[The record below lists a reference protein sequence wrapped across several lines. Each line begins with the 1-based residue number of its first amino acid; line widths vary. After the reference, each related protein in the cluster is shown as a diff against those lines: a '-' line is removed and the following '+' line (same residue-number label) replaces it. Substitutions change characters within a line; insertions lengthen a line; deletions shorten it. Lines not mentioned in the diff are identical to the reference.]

1 MIFNHCN
8 YLGDIELENKD
19 TPGCRFY
26 QLPDGNWVP
35 SITSV
40 TSFYNRD
47 VFVKWRKRVGI
58 EEANRITKKATSRG
72 TDFHE
77 ATEAYLKGKDIDWEE
92 FKPLTKFMFHHA
104 KPYLD
109 KIDNI
114 HAIERTLY
122 SEYLGLAG
130 RVDCIA
136 EYEGELAVMDFK
148 TSEKIKPEEWLEN
161 YFVQETFYAAAYY
174 ELTEIPIKKLIT
186 IMVTP
191 GGEVKVFDKR
201 NKGDYIK
208 LLVRYIKEFV
218 SNHTGAESNAER

>member
-1 MIFNHCN
+1 MSFIHHNF
-8 YLGDIELENKD
+8 LGDLELQKKETN
-19 TPGCRFY
+19 GMRLY
-26 QLPDGNWVP
+26 NLPNGDWVP

-40 TSFYNRD
+40 TSFYNRQIFAD
-47 VFVKWRKRVGI
+47 WRKRIGI
-58 EEANRITKKATSRG
+58 EEANKITRKATARG

-77 ATEAYLKGKDIDWEE
+77 AVELYMLNKEIEWEN

-104 KPYLD
+104 TPYLD
-109 KIDNI
+109 RINNV

-136 EYEGELAVMDFK
+136 EYDGELAVIDFK
-148 TSEKIKPEEWLEN
+148 TSTKIKPEKWLEN
-161 YFVQETFYAAAYY
+161 YFVQEMFYASAYY
-174 ELTEIPIKKLIT
+174 ELTGIPITKLIT

-191 GGEVKVFDKR
+191 EGDVKVFDKR

-218 SNHTGAESNAER
+218 SHNTGSEHGE

>member
-1 MIFNHCN
+1 MTFDHCN
-8 YLGDIELENKD
+8 FLGDIELEKKE
-19 TPGCRFY
+19 TPGCRLY
-26 QLPDGNWVP
+26 QVPSGEWVP

-47 VFVKWRKRVGI
+47 IFIKWRKRVGI
-58 EEANRITKKATSRG
+58 EEANRITKKATTRG

-77 ATEAYLKGKDIDWEE
+77 AAQAYLENKELNWDDYR
-92 FKPLTKFMFHHA
+92 PATKFMFHHA
-104 KPYLD
+104 APYLD
-109 KIDNI
+109 KINNI

-136 EYEGELAVMDFK
+136 EYEGELAVIDFK
-148 TSEKIKPEEWLEN
+148 TSEKIKPEKWLEN

-174 ELTEIPIKKLIT
+174 ELTGIPVKKLIT
-186 IMVTP
+186 LMVTP
-191 GGEVKVFDKR
+191 SGEVKVFDKR
-201 NKGDYIK
+201 NKDDYIK

-218 SNHTGAESNAER
+218 SNNTRSNDGE

>member
-1 MIFNHCN
+1 MKFDHCN
-8 YLGDIELENKD
+8 HLGDLELEKKE
-19 TPGCRFY
+19 TPGCRLY
-26 QLPDGNWVP
+26 HLPDGQWVP

-40 TSFYNRD
+40 TSYYNRQIFID
-47 VFVKWRKRVGI
+47 WRKRVGI
-58 EEANRITKKATSRG
+58 EEANRITKKATTRG

-77 ATEAYLKGKDIDWEE
+77 AAQAYLENRNLVWEDYL
-92 FKPLTKFMFHHA
+92 PATRFMFHHA
-104 KPYLD
+104 TPYLD
-109 KIDNI
+109 KINNI

-136 EYEGELAVMDFK
+136 EYEGELAVIDFK
-148 TSEKIKPEEWLEN
+148 TSEKIKPEKWLEN

-174 ELTEIPIKKLIT
+174 ELTGIPVKKLIT
-186 IMVTP
+186 LMVTP

-218 SNHTGAESNAER
+218 NNNTRSENAEE

>member
-1 MIFNHCN
+1 MNFIHENH
-8 YLGDIELENKD
+8 LGDLELSKKETN
-19 TPGCRFY
+19 GIRLY
-26 QLPDGNWVP
+26 NLPDGRWVP

-40 TSFYNRD
+40 TSFYNRQIFAD
-47 VFVKWRKRVGI
+47 WRKRVGI
-58 EEANRITKKATSRG
+58 EEANRITKKATARG

-77 ATEAYLKGKDIDWEE
+77 AAQAYLENRNLVWEDYL
-92 FKPLTKFMFHHA
+92 PATRFMFHHA
-104 KPYLD
+104 TPYLD
-109 KIDNI
+109 RINNI

-122 SEYLGLAG
+122 SEYYGLAG

-136 EYEGELAVMDFK
+136 EYDGELAVIDFK
-148 TSEKIKPEEWLEN
+148 TSEKIKPEKWLEN
-161 YFVQETFYAAAYY
+161 YFVQEMFYAAAYY
-174 ELTEIPIKKLIT
+174 ELTEIPVKKLIT

-218 SNHTGAESNAER
+218 SYNTGSKHGE

>member
-1 MIFNHCN
+1 MSFIHHN
-8 YLGDIELENKD
+8 YLGDLELNKKE
-19 TPGCRFY
+19 TNGIRLY
-26 QLPDGNWVP
+26 NLPNGEWVP

-40 TSFYNRD
+40 TSFYNREI
-47 VFVKWRKRVGI
+47 FAKWRARVGI
-58 EEANRITKKATSRG
+58 EEANRITKKATARG

-77 ATEAYLKGKDIDWEE
+77 VAQAYLENKDLNWDDYR
-92 FKPLTKFMFHHA
+92 PLSKFMFYHA

-109 KIDNI
+109 KINNI

-136 EYEGELAVMDFK
+136 EYEGELAVIDFK
-148 TSEKIKPEEWLEN
+148 TSEKIKPEKWLEN

-174 ELTEIPIKKLIT
+174 ELTGIPVTKLIT

-191 GGEVKVFDKR
+191 GGDVKVFDKR

-218 SNHTGAESNAER
+218 HHNTGTTNEE

>member
-1 MIFNHCN
+1 MSFIHHN
-8 YLGDIELENKD
+8 YLGDIELDCKTTESIRLYN
-19 TPGCRFY
+19 
-26 QLPDGNWVP
+26 LPNGDWVP

-40 TSFYNRD
+40 TSFYNRQ
-47 VFVKWRKRVGI
+47 VFADWRKRVGI
-58 EEANRITKKATSRG
+58 EEANRITKKATARG
-72 TDFHE
+72 TDFHQVCQD
-77 ATEAYLKGKDIDWEE
+77 YLENKELNWDDYQL
-92 FKPLTKFMFHHA
+92 LTKHMFFHA

-109 KIDNI
+109 KINNI

-136 EYEGELAVMDFK
+136 EYEGELAVIDFK
-148 TSEKIKPEEWLEN
+148 TSEKIKPEKWIEN

-174 ELTEIPIKKLIT
+174 ELTGQVVKKLIT
-186 IMVTP
+186 LMVTP
-191 GGEVKVFDKR
+191 GGEVQVFDKR

-218 SNHTGAESNAER
+218 HHNTGSDGE

>member
-1 MIFNHCN
+1 MTFIHENH
-8 YLGDIELENKD
+8 LGDLELNKKE
-19 TPGCRFY
+19 TKGIRLY
-26 QLPDGNWVP
+26 NLPNGEWVP

-40 TSFYNRD
+40 TSFYNRQI
-47 VFVKWRKRVGI
+47 FVNWRKRVGI
-58 EEANRITKKATSRG
+58 EEANRITKKATTRG

-77 ATEAYLKGKDIDWEE
+77 AAQAYLENRDMVWENYL
-92 FKPLTKFMFHHA
+92 PATRFMFHHA
-104 KPYLD
+104 TPYLD
-109 KIDNI
+109 RINNI

-122 SEYLGLAG
+122 SEYYGLAG

-136 EYEGELAVMDFK
+136 EYDGELAVIDFK
-148 TSEKIKPEEWLEN
+148 TSEKIKPEKWLEN
-161 YFVQETFYAAAYY
+161 YFVQEMFYAAAYY
-174 ELTEIPIKKLIT
+174 ELTQIPVKKLIT

-218 SNHTGAESNAER
+218 SHNTGEKDGEN

>member
-1 MIFNHCN
+1 MTFIHHN
-8 YLGDIELENKD
+8 YLGELELNKKEMN
-19 TPGCRFY
+19 GIRLY
-26 QLPDGNWVP
+26 NLPNGDWVP

-40 TSFYNRD
+40 TSFYNRQIFID
-47 VFVKWRKRVGI
+47 WRNRVGL
-58 EEANRITKKATSRG
+58 EEANRITKRATARG
-72 TDFHE
+72 TDFHQVCQD
-77 ATEAYLKGKDIDWEE
+77 YLENKELVWNDYQ
-92 FKPLTKFMFHHA
+92 PMTKIMYHHA

-109 KIDNI
+109 KINNI

-136 EYEGELAVMDFK
+136 EYEGELAVIDFK
-148 TSEKIKPEEWLEN
+148 TSDKIKPEKWIEN
-161 YFVQETFYAAAYY
+161 YFVQEMFYAAAYY

-186 IMVTP
+186 LMVTP

-201 NKGDYIK
+201 NKDDYIK

-218 SNHTGAESNAER
+218 HHNTRSDGE

>member
-1 MIFNHCN
+1 MSFVHCN
-8 YLGDIELENKD
+8 FLGDLELEKKETN
-19 TPGCRFY
+19 GIRLY
-26 QLPDGNWVP
+26 NLPNGDWVP

-40 TSFYNRD
+40 TSFYNRQI
-47 VFVKWRKRVGI
+47 FVDWRKRVGI
-58 EEANRITKKATSRG
+58 EEANRITKQATARG

-77 ATEAYLKGKDIDWEE
+77 VCQDYLENKELNWDNYQ
-92 FKPLTKFMFHHA
+92 PLTKFMFYHV
-104 KPYLD
+104 KNELD
-109 KIDNI
+109 KINNI

-136 EYEGELAVMDFK
+136 EYEGELAVIDFK
-148 TSEKIKPEEWLEN
+148 TSTKIKPEKWIEN
-161 YFVQETFYAAAYY
+161 YFVQEMFYAAAYY
-174 ELTEIPIKKLIT
+174 ELTGIPIKKLIT
-186 IMVTP
+186 LMVTP

-218 SNHTGAESNAER
+218 HHNTGSDGE

>member
-1 MIFNHCN
+1 MNFEHCN
-8 YLGDIELENKD
+8 HLGNLELEKKEKN
-19 TPGCRFY
+19 GIRLY
-26 QLPDGNWVP
+26 NLPNGDWVP

-40 TSFYNRD
+40 TSFYNRQI
-47 VFVKWRKRVGI
+47 FVNWRKRVGI
-58 EEANRITKKATSRG
+58 EEANRITKKATARG

-77 ATEAYLKGKDIDWEE
+77 AVELYMLNKEIDWNN
-92 FKPLTKFMFHHA
+92 FKPATQFMFHHA
-104 KPYLD
+104 TPYLD
-109 KIDNI
+109 KINNV

-136 EYEGELAVMDFK
+136 EYEGELAVIDFK
-148 TSEKIKPEEWLEN
+148 TSGKIKPEKWLEN
-161 YFVQETFYAAAYY
+161 YFVQEMFYASAYY
-174 ELTEIPIKKLIT
+174 ELTGIPVKKLIT

-191 GGEVKVFDKR
+191 GGDVKVFDKR

-218 SNHTGAESNAER
+218 SHNTGEKNGEN

>member
-1 MIFNHCN
+1 MIFEHCN
-8 YLGDIELENKD
+8 YLGDLELNKKE
-19 TPGCRFY
+19 TNGIRLY
-26 QLPDGNWVP
+26 NLPNGDWVP

-40 TSFYNRD
+40 TSFYNRQI
-47 VFVKWRKRVGI
+47 FVKWRERVGI
-58 EEANRITKKATSRG
+58 EEANRITKKATARG

-77 ATEAYLKGKDIDWEE
+77 AAQGYLENKELNWDD
-92 FKPLTKFMFHHA
+92 FLPATRFMFHHA

-109 KIDNI
+109 KINNI

-136 EYEGELAVMDFK
+136 EYEGELAVIDFK
-148 TSEKIKPEEWLEN
+148 TSEKIKPEKWLEN
-161 YFVQETFYAAAYY
+161 YFVQEMFYATAYY
-174 ELTEIPIKKLIT
+174 ELTGIPVKKLIT
-186 IMVTP
+186 LMVTP
-191 GGEVKVFDKR
+191 GGDVKVFDKR

-218 SNHTGAESNAER
+218 SHNLRTENGE

>member
-1 MIFNHCN
+1 MNFNHVN
-8 YLGDIELENKD
+8 HLGDLELDAKHTGDIRLYN
-19 TPGCRFY
+19 
-26 QLPDGNWVP
+26 LPNGEWVP

-40 TSFYNRD
+40 TSFYKRD
-47 VFVKWRKRVGI
+47 TFVKWRKRVGI
-58 EEANRITKKATSRG
+58 EEANRITKRATARG

-77 ATEAYLKGKDIDWEE
+77 AVEVYMRNNEIEWGN
-92 FKPLTKFMFHHA
+92 FRPLTKIMFAHA

-109 KIDNI
+109 RINNI

-136 EYEGELAVMDFK
+136 EYEGELAVIDFK
-148 TSEKIKPEEWLEN
+148 TSDKIKPEDWLEH
-161 YFVQETFYAAAYY
+161 YFVQEMFYASAYY
-174 ELTEIPIKKLIT
+174 ELTGIPIKKLIT

-201 NKGDYIK
+201 NKGEYIR

-218 SNHTGAESNAER
+218 QHNTGTTNVK

>member
-1 MIFNHCN
+1 MGFNHCN
-8 YLGDIELENKD
+8 YLGDLELEKKETNGIRLYNIPNGD
-19 TPGCRFY
+19 
-26 QLPDGNWVP
+26 WVP

-40 TSFYNRD
+40 TSFYNRQIFID
-47 VFVKWRKRVGI
+47 WRKRVGI
-58 EEANRITKKATSRG
+58 EEANRITKKATTRG

-77 ATEAYLKGKDIDWEE
+77 AAQAYLENRDLVWEDYL
-92 FKPLTKFMFHHA
+92 PATKFMFHHA
-104 KPYLD
+104 APYLD
-109 KIDNI
+109 KINNI

-136 EYEGELAVMDFK
+136 EYEGELAVIDFK
-148 TSEKIKPEEWLEN
+148 TSTKIKPEKWMEN
-161 YFVQETFYAAAYY
+161 YFVQEMFYAAAYF
-174 ELTEIPIKKLIT
+174 ELTGIPVTKLIT

-191 GGEVKVFDKR
+191 GGEVEVFDKR

-218 SNHTGAESNAER
+218 SHNTGAEHGE

>member
-1 MIFNHCN
+1 MIFEHCN
-8 YLGDIELENKD
+8 FLGDIELDCKTTESIRLYN
-19 TPGCRFY
+19 
-26 QLPDGNWVP
+26 LPNGDWVP

-40 TSFYNRD
+40 TSFYNRQI
-47 VFVKWRKRVGI
+47 FVKWRERVGI
-58 EEANRITKKATSRG
+58 EEANRITKKATARG
-72 TDFHE
+72 TDFHQVCQD
-77 ATEAYLKGKDIDWEE
+77 YLENKELNWDDYQ
-92 FKPLTKFMFHHA
+92 PLTKFMFHHA

-109 KIDNI
+109 KINNI

-136 EYEGELAVMDFK
+136 EYEGELAVIDFK
-148 TSEKIKPEEWLEN
+148 TSDKIKPEEWIEN

-174 ELTEIPIKKLIT
+174 EMTGQVVNKLIT
-186 IMVTP
+186 LMVTP
-191 GGEVKVFDKR
+191 SGEVKVFDKR

-218 SNHTGAESNAER
+218 HHNTRSDGK

>member
-1 MIFNHCN
+1 MIFEHCN
-8 YLGDIELENKD
+8 YLGDLELNKKE
-19 TPGCRFY
+19 TNGIRLY
-26 QLPDGNWVP
+26 NLPNGDWVP

-40 TSFYNRD
+40 TSFYNRQI
-47 VFVKWRKRVGI
+47 FVKWRERVGI
-58 EEANRITKKATSRG
+58 EEANRITKKATARG

-77 ATEAYLKGKDIDWEE
+77 AAQGYLENKELNWDD
-92 FKPLTKFMFHHA
+92 FLPATRFMFHHA

-109 KIDNI
+109 KINNI

-136 EYEGELAVMDFK
+136 EYEGELAVIDFK
-148 TSEKIKPEEWLEN
+148 TSEKIKPEKWLEN
-161 YFVQETFYAAAYY
+161 YFVQEMFYATAYY
-174 ELTEIPIKKLIT
+174 ELTGIPVKKLIT
-186 IMVTP
+186 LMVTP

-218 SNHTGAESNAER
+218 SHNLRTENGE

>member
-1 MIFNHCN
+1 MTFTHHNF
-8 YLGDIELENKD
+8 LGDIELEKKE
-19 TPGCRFY
+19 TPGCRLY
-26 QLPDGNWVP
+26 QVPNGDWVP

-40 TSFYNRD
+40 TSFYNRQI
-47 VFVKWRKRVGI
+47 FIEWRKRVG
-58 EEANRITKKATSRG
+58 EEKANRITKKATARG

-77 ATEAYLKGKDIDWEE
+77 AAQAYLMNDELDWKN
-92 FKPLTKFMFHHA
+92 FLPATQYMFHYA

-109 KIDNI
+109 KIQNI

-136 EYEGELAVMDFK
+136 EYEGELAVIDFK
-148 TSEKIKPEEWLEN
+148 TSEKIKPEKWLEN
-161 YFVQETFYAAAYY
+161 YFVQETAYACMYY
-174 ELTEIPIKKLIT
+174 ELTGIPVKKLIT
-186 IMVTP
+186 LMVTP

-201 NKGDYIK
+201 NKDEYIK

-218 SNHTGAESNAER
+218 THSISNG